1 MDASALTPT
10 IDLAAEMPFRVG
22 AASVDPVSREAT
34 FEGGSERL
42 QPQNLKVLIALV
54 RAKGS
59 VVTREQLVDL
69 CWEGRFVGDDV
80 INRSISMLRQFATRA
95 GGFAIET
102 VPRAGYRL
110 VEEKRQGKPN
120 WRRWAPIAA
129 VLVIAIAIAAWLLI
143 GRGGSSASDRTPTIA
158 LVPFTTASTDPA
170 TRQLAT
176 AIHDSVAHTLFQ
188 TQFHVRQVGEAGAA
202 ADADFVISGDLG
214 SAQGKVIA
222 TVRMEETAHHTIVY
236 SDRFEASAQDSAALI
251 DQIGGQVA
259 GSIGW
264 TVPLLMLGREHRSD
278 PAVTAQIFR
287 KVDLM
292 RFDGLNLYESARRLA
307 AQVPDSVLAQMT
319 YAFGTA
325 FALPDLSRDQR
336 AEAVAAGRRAQQ
348 RARDLAPRA
357 GEPFIGWCL
366 LHSTVRSVECENHL
380 RTAMRIDPDAP
391 SVGWFLADRIKDFGR
406 YTDSLDLARQS
417 LAHDPFVPGK
427 IALTLRMLDATGRSA
442 EADRY
447 YRQTGRW
454 WPNYENLVW
463 SRVSGMIDAGDY
475 AAIERFEA
483 EVGQARWPMGYEP
496 LASIAAAA
504 RTNSLPAAKG
514 ACPVPGSDTLKTI
527 FCMTVLAKL
536 GDADGAFAIADKL
549 YPNRIGRTA
558 ADQDRIWFDRPFVNG
573 TEYLTGPG
581 AAALRRDPRFLPLAE
596 RTGLLAY
603 WRSGRLPDFCSGPR
617 PEPVC
622 AQVRRR

>member
-1 MDASALTPT
+1 MDAPAAAQPRT
-10 IDLAAEMPFRVG
+10 IDLAAETPFRVG
-22 AASVDPVSREAT
+22 AASVDPVSREAS
-34 FEGGSERL
+34 FEAGSERL

-69 CWEGRFVGDDV
+69 CWDGRFVGDDV
-80 INRSISMLRQFATRA
+80 INRAISMLRQFAARA

-110 VEEKRQGKPN
+110 IEQKRQGKPS
-120 WRRWAPIAA
+120 WRSWAPVAA
-129 VLVIAIAIAAWLLI
+129 VLVIALAVGAWLLI
-143 GRGGSSASDRTPTIA
+143 GRSGNSASDRTPTIA

-188 TQFHVRQVGEAGAA
+188 TQFHVRQVGDPGATE
-202 ADADFVISGDLG
+202 DADFVISGDLG
-214 SAQGKVIA
+214 SAPGKVIA
-222 TVRMEETAHHTIVY
+222 TLRMEETAHHTIVY
-236 SDRFEASAQDSAALI
+236 SDRFEASPQDSAGLI

-264 TVPLLMLGREHRSD
+264 TVPLLMLDREHRSD

-336 AEAVAAGRRAQQ
+336 AEAVAAGRQAQQ
-348 RARDLAPRA
+348 RARELAPRA

-366 LHSTVRSVECENHL
+366 LHSTVRSVECEDKL

-391 SVGWFLADRIKDFGR
+391 SVDWFLADRLKDFGR
-406 YTDSLDLARQS
+406 YSDSLDLAKQS
-417 LAHDPFVPGK
+417 LAHDQFVPGK

-442 EADRY
+442 
-447 YRQTGRW
+447 
-454 WPNYENLVW
+454 
-463 SRVSGMIDAGDY
+463 
-475 AAIERFEA
+475 
-483 EVGQARWPMGYEP
+483 
-496 LASIAAAA
+496 
-504 RTNSLPAAKG
+504 
-514 ACPVPGSDTLKTI
+514 
-527 FCMTVLAKL
+527 
-536 GDADGAFAIADKL
+536 DAD
-549 YPNRIGRTA
+549 
-558 ADQDRIWFDRPFVNG
+558 Q
-573 TEYLTGPG
+573 
-581 AAALRRDPRFLPLAE
+581 
-596 RTGLLAY
+596 
-603 WRSGRLPDFCSGPR
+603 
-617 PEPVC
+617 
-622 AQVRRR
+622 

>member
-22 AASVDPVSREAT
+22 GANVDPVSREAT

-110 VEEKRQGKPN
+110 VEEKRQGKSN

-129 VLVIAIAIAAWLLI
+129 VLIIAIAMAAWLLI
-143 GRGGSSASDRTPTIA
+143 GRGGNSASDRTPTIA
-158 LVPFTTASTDPA
+158 LIPFTTASTDPA

-236 SDRFEASAQDSAALI
+236 SDRFEASPQQSAALI

-264 TVPLLMLGREHRSD
+264 TVPLLMLDREHRTD

-325 FALPDLSRDQR
+325 FALPDLPRDQR
-336 AEAVAAGRRAQQ
+336 AEAVAAGRQAQQ
-348 RARDLAPRA
+348 RARELAPRA

-366 LHSTVRSVECENHL
+366 LHSTVRSVECEDNL
-380 RTAMRIDPDAP
+380 RLAMRIDPDAP
-391 SVGWFLADRIKDFGR
+391 SVDWFLADRIKDFGR

-417 LAHDPFVPGK
+417 LAHDQFVPGK

-442 EADRY
+442 EADQY
-447 YRQTGRW
+447 YRQTRRW

-475 AAIERFEA
+475 AAIERFER
-483 EVGQARWPMGYEP
+483 EVGRSAWPMGYEP
-496 LASIAAAA
+496 LAPIAAAA
-504 RTNSLPAAKG
+504 RSNSLSGARS
-514 ACPVPGSDTLKTI
+514 ACPVPGADTLKTI

-536 GDADGAFAIADKL
+536 GDADSAFAIADKL

-558 ADQDRIWFDRPFVNG
+558 ADEDRIWFDRPFVNG

-596 RTGLLAY
+596 RTGLLLY
-603 WRSGRLPDFCSGPR
+603 WRRGRLPDFCGLPR
-617 PEPVC
+617 PEPIC
-622 AQVRRR
+622 ARLR